1 MTGFASKDYEL
12 KEEDDKWRTILA
24 ASNSNQLMCCDC
36 AIKNNLKQND
46 YDNKRLIINHSY
58 SVLKAI
64 EFNVKLNNIDE
75 KHKLILIKNP

>member
-1 MTGFASKDYEL
+1 
-12 KEEDDKWRTILA
+12 
-24 ASNSNQLMCCDC
+24 MCCDC